1 MVRGLLT
8 SVAMRLSSCSDCN
21 GFVPP
26 RASVC
31 PNCGAKCGAEPRSA
45 LSRAAKSVA
54 MLATSTAT
62 AMTLMACYGMP
73 PCDDPQDKDGDG
85 APTCSEDG
93 YDDCDDTNPDIYYG
107 APDEEGDGVDQN
119 CDGVD
124 GILDETGGAPPEGGS
139 SAGGAPAGGAPAG
152 GAPAGGAPAGGA
164 GGAG

>member
-1 MVRGLLT
+1 
-8 SVAMRLSSCSDCN
+8 MRLSSCPDCN

-31 PNCGAKCGAEPRSA
+31 PNCGVSCGAPRKSA
-45 LSRAAKSVA
+45 LARATASIM

-73 PCDDPQDKDGDG
+73 PEECDEGQDFDN
-85 APTCSEDG
+85 DG
-93 YDDCDDTNPDIYYG
+93 YDACSDCADDDETSYPGADDPAGDDI
-107 APDEEGDGVDQN
+107 DQN

-124 GILDETGGAPPEGGS
+124 GIASGGGGGAGPAGGAP
-139 SAGGAPAGGAPAG
+139 AGGAPAGGAPAG

-164 GGAG
+164 GS